1 MDAREGKPRTAGRD
15 GAHRVTRAV
24 ILAAGRGSR
33 LAPLTDRVPKPLVP
47 VNGTPIITTI
57 LDALNAAG
65 ISSITIVRGYCGGAF
80 DTLRETYP
88 QITFLDNPDWET
100 ANNISSIALAGRAGL
115 LADSYVIEG
124 DLYLANPAIITPT
137 QTRTNYIAFPVES
150 TDDWCFDTDA
160 ASKITHIDT
169 SSTHPCHQMLGLS
182 YWTAEDGA
190 RLAACANT
198 LYTEEQYRQLYWDEI
213 MLKYHLHECD
223 VYIRECTREDV
234 WEIDTVEELRE
245 LEERM
250 RRNSAS
256 PADAGE
262 VANLGKH

>member
-1 MDAREGKPRTAGRD
+1 MGVREETVPRTAGSD

-33 LAPLTDRVPKPLVP
+33 LAPLTNRMPKPLVP
-47 VNGTPIITTI
+47 VNGVPIIATI

-65 ISSITIVRGYCGGAF
+65 ISSITIVRGYCGEAF
-80 DTLRETYP
+80 DTLREKYP
-88 QITFLDNPDWET
+88 NLAFIDNPDWAT

-124 DLYLANPAIITPT
+124 DLYLANPAIITPM

-160 ASKITHIDT
+160 NGKITHIDT
-169 SSTHPCHQMLGLS
+169 ASDHPCHQMLGLS
-182 YWTAEDGA
+182 YWTAADGA

-198 LYTEEQYRQLYWDEI
+198 LYAEEQYRQLYWDEI

-234 WEIDTVEELRE
+234 WEIDTVEELRA
-245 LEERM
+245 LEKRIK
-250 RRNSAS
+250 
-256 PADAGE
+256 G
-262 VANLGKH
+262 

>member
-1 MDAREGKPRTAGRD
+1 MRVREETVPRTAGSD

-33 LAPLTDRVPKPLVP
+33 LAPLTDRMPKPLVP
-47 VNGTPIITTI
+47 VNGVPIIATI

-65 ISSITIVRGYCGGAF
+65 ISSITIVRGYCGAAF
-80 DTLRETYP
+80 DTLRETHP
-88 QITFLDNPDWET
+88 HLAFIDNPDWER

-124 DLYLANPAIITPT
+124 DLYLANPAIITPI
-137 QTRTNYIAFPVES
+137 QTRTNYIAFPVQA
-150 TDDWCFDTDA
+150 TNDWCFDTDA
-160 ASKITHIDT
+160 AGKITHIDT

-182 YWTAEDGA
+182 YWTAGDGA

-198 LYTEEQYRQLYWDEI
+198 LYAEEQYRQLYWDEI

-250 RRNSAS
+250 R
-256 PADAGE
+256 GF
-262 VANLGKH
+262 